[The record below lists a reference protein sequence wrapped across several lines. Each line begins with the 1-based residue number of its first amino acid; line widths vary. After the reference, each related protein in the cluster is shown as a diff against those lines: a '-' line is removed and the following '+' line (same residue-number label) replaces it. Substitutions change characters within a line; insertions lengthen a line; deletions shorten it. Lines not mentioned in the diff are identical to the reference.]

1 MLILEMRRHFIEWI
15 WVFKLSWAKLSIKHM
30 EKPGSTFE
38 SQTFPGC
45 YYEVVRE
52 LGRGGMGIVYLVL
65 LRETATNRPVRPYA
79 AKVIY
84 EQYLQEK
91 NSQ

>member
-1 MLILEMRRHFIEWI
+1 
-15 WVFKLSWAKLSIKHM
+15 M
-30 EKPGSTFE
+30 EKQGLTFE
-38 SQTFPGC
+38 SQTFPGH

-65 LRETATNRPVRPYA
+65 LRETATNWPVRPYA

-84 EQYLQEK
+84 EHYLQEES
-91 NSQ
+91 SQQRR